1 MIKRKV
7 EIYSAGCEFCQDV
20 IERVKM
26 LSCPS
31 CEIEIHDMQ
40 DPVIAGRAK
49 TLGLLSVPTVLV
61 DGLVVDS
68 DEPSLRSAGIG
79 SPK

>member
-1 MIKRKV
+1 MAKRKV

-40 DPVIAGRAK
+40 DPVVAD
-49 TLGLLSVPTVLV
+49 
-61 DGLVVDS
+61 DGKGYRL
-68 DEPSLRSAGIG
+68 
-79 SPK
+79 